1 MFYETASQSIAYM
14 MAFFG
19 FSSGLCKSSLGRL
32 SASSCQPPE
41 GLLEP
46 HLCLPRTVSLSLTPL
61 QLPSHRLSLHRAT
74 MSDRPPAPSSL
85 LKLLQQPRLARL
97 SSSYASNRPA
107 IQKVLTA
114 SLLVWV
120 LGITCKGVL
129 FPGKKKGDVVVGRQ
143 PKGGRRSRAG
153 KGPRV
158 EVCPLV
164 LSPPSSSHQQTPGC

>member
-1 MFYETASQSIAYM
+1 
-14 MAFFG
+14 
-19 FSSGLCKSSLGRL
+19 
-32 SASSCQPPE
+32 
-41 GLLEP
+41 
-46 HLCLPRTVSLSLTPL
+46 
-61 QLPSHRLSLHRAT
+61 

-158 EVCPLV
+158 EVCPPRALSSLV
-164 LSPPSSSHQQTPGC
+164 QPSTDTRLLIADHEPCTVPSRSTPSSTPVLPSCSGSSSPPGDPRKLACSSSTRPSSSLEPSLAST